1 MPIKIKKRVSLEFL
15 GEDYKEAYLVFQ
27 SIPVGDL
34 ESIQS
39 TLKEL
44 ESEGKSSVAGIL
56 DVLKKYFISGQF
68 PDDDG
73 KPQDVTKNDLG
84 DLDPESCIACFK
96 AFTGQELDPKAEMP
110 LTSTSPTAETQASTS

>member
-15 GEDYKEAYLVFQ
+15 GEDYKDAFLTFQ

-34 ESIQS
+34 ETIQD
-39 TLKEL
+39 TLNNL
-44 ESEGKSSVAGIL
+44 ESEGKTSVAGIL
-56 DVLKKYFISGQF
+56 DVLKKYFITGQF
-68 PDDDG
+68 PDDKG
-73 KPQDVTKNDLG
+73 ELQPVIENDLD